1 MEFLVKD
8 TGMYRKWI
16 DFSVFHWDKAR
27 IGVLALFL
35 HKLCGDH
42 WLVSLSPHG
51 YEWNLGRNGWFLL
64 KPI

>member
-1 MEFLVKD
+1 MEFLVKY

-35 HKLCGDH
+35 HKLH
-42 WLVSLSPHG
+42 MW
-51 YEWNLGRNGWFLL
+51 
-64 KPI
+64 